1 MKRMLINATQ
11 PEELRVALVDGQ
23 KLYDLDI
30 ESGSREQKKSNVY
43 KGKITRI
50 EPSLEA
56 AFVDFGAERHGFLP
70 LKEISRE
77 YFCKDPGP
85 GRISIKE
92 VLREGQEVIVQV
104 DKEERGNKGAALTTQ
119 ASLAGRYLVLMPN
132 NARAG
137 GISRRIE
144 GDERTQLRD
153 AMKGV
158 TVPDKMGV
166 IVRTAGIGRSSE
178 ELQNDLDYLVHL
190 WEAITRASE
199 ERSAPA
205 LLLQESNVII
215 RAIRDYLRHD
225 IGEVLIDTKEAHNE
239 ALAFVEQVMPQY
251 QNKFKRYND
260 PVPLFNRYQIESQ
273 IESAFQREVKLPSG
287 GSIVIDPTEALVS
300 IDINSARAT
309 KGADIEETA
318 VNTNLEAADEI
329 ARQLR
334 LRDMGGL
341 VVIDFIDMMANK
353 NQREVE
359 TRLKRALEIDR
370 ARVQVGR
377 ISRFGLMEM
386 SRQRLRPSLDET
398 ASHVCPRCSG
408 TGVVR
413 DTKSASLSI
422 LRLIEEEAA
431 KDNTAQVRAIVPVSV
446 ASFLLNEKRA
456 LIAGVEQRHKCLV
469 MILPNPNMET
479 PHYEVQRLRPDD
491 TLVGE
496 VSFEH
501 RFDEE
506 EPEHL
511 SEAMNVEV
519 APQQE
524 AAVSTVSRPVAPTTP
539 TKTTAAAP
547 SSSGGLWGR
556 IGQAISTLF
565 DSENDTKATPTPSTR
580 REVKVKPEPRKKTSS
595 RNNDRKSDSS
605 RKSDGD
611 KRNNNRQDRNRADS
625 GRNSDNGRNRK
636 DANGSDDNQR
646 KNGRNRRN
654 EPRNDTRNDSRNDSR
669 NDKRAE
675 KSEDSNGNA
684 KRQSRKPTDSANE
697 NPNAKRAP
705 RRDRSKGNEPRPPAA
720 KQALS
725 DSTDNDAVN
734 GNVAIETASDQS
746 NAQQAPQA
754 AKPNT
759 ATEANAESTSNRR
772 RGGRRRT
779 RSPRVDKAEN
789 AIPEANTQADATA
802 AKDPQAEA
810 PKAEAPKVESP
821 KPETPKAESPKVE
834 SVKVEA
840 APAEAPSE
848 APKSEAAPVKTQQ
861 PEAPKVEAESAN
873 TETPKAAV
881 SKPDAPKPE
890 ATKSEPLKAETVQD
904 ETASSEVSN
913 AEAPKPEM
921 PKTDAPAPRSRPRK
935 PAKPKAEAPKP
946 EAAPAK
952 AESPKAEETPKP
964 EAPKTEA
971 PKAEGST
978 ETVSKPR
985 RRRRTPSSGRAPNDP
1000 RNNDNSNE
1008 AKTEKSED

>member
-446 ASFLLNEKRA
+446 ASFLLNEKRT

-524 AAVSTVSRPVAPTTP
+524 AAVSTVSRPVAPAAP

-547 SSSGGLWGR
+547 SNSGGLWGR

-580 REVKVKPEPRKKTSS
+580 REVKVKSEPRKKTSS
-595 RNNDRKSDSS
+595 RNNERKSDSS

-611 KRNNNRQDRNRADS
+611 KRNSNRQDRNRADS

-636 DANGSDDNQR
+636 DATGSDDNQR

-654 EPRNDTRNDSRNDSR
+654 EPRNETRNDSR

-684 KRQSRKPTDSANE
+684 KRQSRKPADSVNE

-725 DSTDNDAVN
+725 DAADNDAVN
-734 GNVAIETASDQS
+734 GNVAVETSS
-746 NAQQAPQA
+746 NQADAQA
-754 AKPNT
+754 ANSNT
-759 ATEANAESTSNRR
+759 TTEANSESTSNRR

-779 RSPRVDKAEN
+779 RSPRVDKTEN
-789 AIPEANTQADATA
+789 ATPEANTQTTADATA

-810 PKAEAPKVESP
+810 PKVETP

-834 SVKVEA
+834 SPQVEA
-840 APAEAPSE
+840 APTEAPSE
-848 APKSEAAPVKTQQ
+848 ATKSEAAPVKTPQ

-881 SKPDAPKPE
+881 SKPETAKPE
-890 ATKSEPLKAETVQD
+890 IAKPEMAKAETVQD
-904 ETASSEVSN
+904 EAASSEVSN

-935 PAKPKAEAPKP
+935 PAKPKAETPKQ

-952 AESPKAEETPKP
+952 AESPKAEETPKAEAP
-964 EAPKTEA
+964 KAEAPKTE
-971 PKAEGST
+971 GST
-978 ETVSKPR
+978 ETASKPR

-1000 RNNDNSNE
+1000 RNQGAE
-1008 AKTEKSED
+1008 TEKSED